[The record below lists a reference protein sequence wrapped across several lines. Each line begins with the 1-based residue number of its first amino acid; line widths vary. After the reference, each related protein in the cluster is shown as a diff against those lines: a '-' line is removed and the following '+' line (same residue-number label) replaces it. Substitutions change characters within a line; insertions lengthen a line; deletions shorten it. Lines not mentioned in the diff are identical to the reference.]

1 MFINLYID
9 LYGVAVRDLYR
20 LVATYIVVLEGGYCT
35 WSKLSLV
42 VSLGFAFLLVQAKL
56 FTIPA
61 GHFCE
66 IWQRLVY
73 VVGLATLFLNVD
85 LCKCCSRFCIDN
97 VYYDNIIPH
106 RCYIIDFNVR
116 STYVCTMIQLF
127 IRRGMVIL
135 ASCIICCFSAPS
147 PDFQPFWNQS
157 GISSQSPQQYKA
169 IKVALYRIVTQ
180 QRAIQLIIL
189 SEHDSIQVV

>member
-35 WSKLSLV
+35 WSQLSLV
-42 VSLGFAFLLVQAKL
+42 VSFRFAFLLVKAKL
-56 FTIPA
+56 FTIPF
-61 GHFCE
+61 GHLCK
-66 IWQRLVY
+66 IWQRLVN

-106 RCYIIDFNVR
+106 RCYNRFQC
-116 STYVCTMIQLF
+116 SFY
-127 IRRGMVIL
+127 
-135 ASCIICCFSAPS
+135 ICLYN
-147 PDFQPFWNQS
+147 DTTL
-157 GISSQSPQQYKA
+157 YKA
-169 IKVALYRIVTQ
+169 WDGYIGLLHHLLLFCAISRFPTFLEPIWHIVPVPPT
-180 QRAIQLIIL
+180 I
-189 SEHDSIQVV
+189 